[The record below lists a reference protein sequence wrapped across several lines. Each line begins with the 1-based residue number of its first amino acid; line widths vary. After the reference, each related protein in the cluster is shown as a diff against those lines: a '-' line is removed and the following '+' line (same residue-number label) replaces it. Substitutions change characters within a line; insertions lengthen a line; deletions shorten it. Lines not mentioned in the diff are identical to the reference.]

1 MALPQSP
8 IRFAAFETE
17 ANTITCATATG
28 FTIVNATNGNIISQC
43 STNNHPA
50 FPNGTRYVSTIGNS
64 NIVAITPNT
73 DVSPNVY
80 IWDRKKNQE
89 LTFTKFNESICGI
102 RLRPDLLVAATSKQI
117 QVRSLYDF
125 HTISSFDTAFN
136 KFGIFDI
143 PVTLSSSLIAF
154 PSPDIGVVTICDFL
168 DPSMHPLYV
177 HAFKTP
183 ILFIKFSNNGRLLAV
198 AGDDGKT
205 IAVFSVPS
213 MKLIVTLRRGITETQ
228 ILAMSFEPHGTQLAV
243 VSEKGTL
250 NVFPI
255 AWAEQEGDSHSRA
268 PIKLKDSDD
277 HPGWVSFSAKTL
289 KLCGVTGQGQIFE
302 VVFDDQMKASLK
314 MLSTPQAIR

>member
-1 MALPQSP
+1 MALPTSL
-8 IRFAAFETE
+8 IRYASFETE

-28 FTIVNATNGNIISQC
+28 FIIVNASNGNIISNC
-43 STNNHPA
+43 TITGHSA

-73 DVSPNVY
+73 DVCPNVY

-89 LTFTKFNESICGI
+89 LTCTKFNESVCGI

-125 HTISSFDTAFN
+125 HTISTFDTAFN
-136 KFGIFDI
+136 KFGVFDI
-143 PVTLSSSLIAF
+143 PATLSSSLIAF
-154 PSPDIGVVTICDFL
+154 PSPDIGVVTICNFL
-168 DPSMHPLYV
+168 DPSFKPLYV

-183 ILFIKFSNNGRLLAV
+183 LLFIKFSDNGRLLAV
-198 AGDDGKT
+198 AGDDGKN

-213 MKLIVTLRRGITETQ
+213 MKQIVTLRRGSTESQ

-250 NVFPI
+250 HVFAI
-255 AWAEQEGDSHSRA
+255 AWAEQEVDPHAPARA
-268 PIKLKDSDD
+268 PVKLKDSDD
-277 HPGWVSFSAKTL
+277 HPG
-289 KLCGVTGQGQIFE
+289 
-302 VVFDDQMKASLK
+302 
-314 MLSTPQAIR
+314 